1 MQLIFLSKYSEPCVM
16 LYLYI
21 ADEKGI
27 AFCSIGNI
35 IYRGI

>member
-1 MQLIFLSKYSEPCVM
+1 MQLIFLSRYSEPCVM

-27 AFCSIGNI
+27 AFSPIENI